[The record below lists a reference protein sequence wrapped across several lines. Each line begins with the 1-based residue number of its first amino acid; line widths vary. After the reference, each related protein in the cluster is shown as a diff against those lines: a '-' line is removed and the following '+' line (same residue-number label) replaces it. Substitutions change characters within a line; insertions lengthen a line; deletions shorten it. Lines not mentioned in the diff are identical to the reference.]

1 MVRPDYTSEVAYPY
15 AKLSNALVQI
25 VSFDSGVNSCT
36 CVIKNNSGTV
46 QSATITVSGNAININ
61 TRTVTVRDE
70 KSIEVYGVVD
80 YSHPTS
86 ELVQSYEQA
95 EHMAT
100 LLLTRMRAGEGSIT
114 TEWRGNPEL
123 ETGLTY
129 DCIDRFGDSAKLLCE
144 YNKFT
149 YDGGLKQETRGRKK

>member
-1 MVRPDYTSEVAYPY
+1 M
-15 AKLSNALVQI
+15 
-25 VSFDSGVNSCT
+25 
-36 CVIKNNSGTV
+36 
-46 QSATITVSGNAININ
+46 
-61 TRTVTVRDE
+61 
-70 KSIEVYGVVD
+70 D

-95 EHMAT
+95 EYMAT